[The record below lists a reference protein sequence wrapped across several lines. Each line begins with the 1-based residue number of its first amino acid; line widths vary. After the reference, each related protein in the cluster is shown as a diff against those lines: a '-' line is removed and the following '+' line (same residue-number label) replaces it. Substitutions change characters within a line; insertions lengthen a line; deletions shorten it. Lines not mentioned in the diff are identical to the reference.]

1 MLRNVRRPRTH
12 LAPNLQNTHV
22 VRDKLIQEI
31 AELQSKLDGVEL
43 SPSQDVV
50 SSVQSFKSMIHAR
63 QQMLGDLAKQKDQRT
78 SYGAAGPM
86 Q

>member
-12 LAPNLQNTHV
+12 IAPNFQNTQV
-22 VRDKLIQEI
+22 LRDKLIQEI
-31 AELQSKLDGVEL
+31 AELQSKLDGMGL
-43 SPSQDVV
+43 SPSKDIV
-50 SSVQSFKSMIHAR
+50 SSVQSYKTMIHSR

-78 SYGAAGPM
+78 RYGATGRM

>member
-12 LAPNLQNTHV
+12 IAPNFQNTQV
-22 VRDKLIQEI
+22 LRDKLIQEI
-31 AELQSKLDGVEL
+31 AELQSKLDGMDL
-43 SPSQDVV
+43 SPSQDIV
-50 SSVQSFKSMIHAR
+50 SSVQSYKTMIHSR

-78 SYGAAGPM
+78 RYGATGRM

>member
-12 LAPNLQNTHV
+12 IAPNFQNTHV

-31 AELQSKLDGVEL
+31 AALQSKLDGMDL

-50 SSVQSFKSMIHAR
+50 SSVQSYKTMIHGR
-63 QQMLGDLAKQKDQRT
+63 QQMLGDLAKQKDQRAG
-78 SYGAAGPM
+78 YGAASRM